1 MRKSFFNLVPK
12 RYSNEQFMK
21 SIGERNRWLI
31 KLRYGAIALL
41 LTLVVIIYIIKFTVQ
56 DFHFEPWPLLIVS
69 ACIFLYNLL
78 FARISNILD
87 TRRKSVSNIIIY
99 NEHYKFHD
107 LHFSLIQIVTDF
119 LALLFFI
126 HYTGGVET
134 PLIVFFVFHIIIGSL
149 ILPGPVIFSL
159 VGITYLITAFGAF
172 LEYKEIIP
180 HYSLGL
186 YNFELYNN
194 PIYLFIYFFIYGIT
208 LFTATYLANSI
219 AKELYE
225 RENKLAKT
233 LHELGEAEKTK
244 SKYVMSIVHDLKTPI
259 AAATTYISM
268 LLDGNLGELT
278 SAVMKPLERSKIRL
292 TNAINTINDILHIS
306 QLKAESNIED
316 IEIVDLIDVFN
327 QINNEFR
334 VLILSKK
341 INYSFVYSD
350 KDKYQIQAEPQL
362 IKLALSNLVSN
373 AIKYTEENGMIEIQ
387 LEESR
392 NSVTISIADDG
403 IGIPEDEIEKIFTN
417 FYRTSIS
424 KAKGIEGTGLGLS
437 FVNDII
443 KRYNGSIQ
451 VISPSNLN
459 PSKNSGTK
467 FILNLPKL
475 YNLFKV

>member
-12 RYSNEQFMK
+12 RFSNEQFMK
-21 SIGERNRWLI
+21 SIGKRNRWLI
-31 KLRYGAIALL
+31 KLRYGAVALL
-41 LTLVVIIYIIKFTVQ
+41 LTLIIILYIIKLIVQ
-56 DFHFEPWPLLIVS
+56 DFHFEPWPLFIVS
-69 ACIFLYNLL
+69 ACILVYNLL
-78 FARISNILD
+78 FARISNMLD
-87 TRRKSVSNIIIY
+87 IRRQSVSNIVIY
-99 NEHYKFHD
+99 DEHYKFHD

-149 ILPGPVIFSL
+149 ILPGPVIYSL

-172 LEYKEIIP
+172 LEYKGIIP
-180 HYSLGL
+180 HYPLGL

-244 SKYVMSIVHDLKTPI
+244 SRYVMSIVHDLKTPI

-268 LLDGNLGELT
+268 LLEGNFGEIT
-278 SAVMKPLERSKIRL
+278 STIMKPLERSKIRL
-292 TNAINTINDILHIS
+292 TNAIKTINDILQIS

-316 IEIVDLIDVFN
+316 IETIDLVEIFN
-327 QINNEFR
+327 EIYNELR
-334 VLILSKK
+334 VLIISKK
-341 INYSFVYSD
+341 IKYTFKFSD
-350 KDKYQIQAEPQL
+350 KEKFQIQAEPQL
-362 IKLALSNLVSN
+362 LKLAMANLVSN
-373 AIKYTEENGMIEIQ
+373 AVKYTEEHGMIEIH

-392 NSVTISIADDG
+392 NSVTISIVDDG

-417 FYRTSIS
+417 FYRTSVS

-443 KRYNGSIQ
+443 KRYNGSIE

-459 PSKNSGTK
+459 PAKGSGTK
-467 FILNLPKL
+467 FKLKLPKL
-475 YNLFKV
+475 YNLFNA